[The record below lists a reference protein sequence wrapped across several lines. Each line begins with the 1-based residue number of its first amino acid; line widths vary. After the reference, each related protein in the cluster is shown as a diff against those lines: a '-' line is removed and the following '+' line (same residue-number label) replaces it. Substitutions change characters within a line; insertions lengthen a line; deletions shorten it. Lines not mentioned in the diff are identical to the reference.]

1 MIIARILGTV
11 VSTQKDE
18 RLSGK
23 KLLIVRPI
31 NVDGS
36 DTTGYVVAVD
46 TVGAGFHER
55 VLVVAGSSARLAQGM
70 KDVPVD
76 AAIVGVIDTV
86 DVPLEV
92 SRLQLMQLARVIGT
106 VVATVKNDSLEGRK
120 LLIVQTLDRN
130 LEATGKPMVAIDAV
144 GAGVGELVFW
154 CRGKEA
160 SFPFKREDTPT
171 DCTIIG
177 IVDSEQHVTRDDS
190 CARSRKYRGHAKEQA
205 L

>member
-1 MIIARILGTV
+1 MIIARIVGTV

-70 KDVPVD
+70 KDIPVD

-86 DVPLEV
+86 DV
-92 SRLQLMQLARVIGT
+92 QLIYATRARHRH
-106 VVATVKNDSLEGRK
+106 SGR
-120 LLIVQTLDRN
+120 
-130 LEATGKPMVAIDAV
+130 
-144 GAGVGELVFW
+144 
-154 CRGKEA
+154 
-160 SFPFKREDTPT
+160 
-171 DCTIIG
+171 
-177 IVDSEQHVTRDDS
+177 
-190 CARSRKYRGHAKEQA
+190 YRQE
-205 L
+205 